1 MLNQVKI
8 FDGKGKL
15 KQIITKDAIANRHW
29 KFYKTNNHIFA
40 VEGSKTNFKLTTK
53 NINCKVCKVA
63 FKTTHA
69 RTLYCGIS
77 CASKSVEIKR
87 KEKLKLKRKA
97 RKNGKL
103 YKT

>member
-15 KQIITKDAIANRHW
+15 KQIITKDAIANLHW

-40 VEGSKTNFKLTTK
+40 VEGSKTNFKLVAK
-53 NINCKVCKVA
+53 NIICKVCKVS

-69 RTLYCGIS
+69 RTLYCGVS

-87 KEKLKLKRKA
+87 KEKLGLKRKA
-97 RKNGKL
+97 IKNDKL

>member
-40 VEGSKTNFKLTTK
+40 VVGSKTNFNLITK

-77 CASKSVEIKR
+77 CAGKSVDIKR
-87 KEKLKLKRKA
+87 KEKMKLKRKA
-97 RKNGKL
+97 IKNDKL

>member
-15 KQIITKDAIANRHW
+15 KRIITKDAIAKRHW

-40 VEGSKTNFKLTTK
+40 VDGSKTNIRLVVK

-69 RTLYCGIS
+69 RTLYCGIA

-87 KEKLKLKRKA
+87 KEKLKLNRKA
-97 RKNGKL
+97 IQNGKL